1 MPCQSTATNHSSG
14 PSLRPCETHQA
25 TVTGMLEGPAS
36 NLGAIVTYIEHSPS
50 EELFAI
56 MSQIIQEF
64 GDTFVSARATSYFG
78 MLQFSRPTN
87 FLGGEISHEQFI
99 RFNQKPAMN
108 S

>member
-1 MPCQSTATNHSSG
+1 
-14 PSLRPCETHQA
+14 
-25 TVTGMLEGPAS
+25 
-36 NLGAIVTYIEHSPS
+36 
-50 EELFAI
+50 

-78 MLQFSRPTN
+78 MLQFSLPTN
-87 FLGGEISHEQFI
+87 FLGGEISYEQFI